1 MGVIGSLLGA
11 TVGWWTAGPLGA
23 IVGLII
29 GYVAEESNTTLSSMK
44 DADSSRQAKG
54 GFVASLLVL
63 MAAVMRSD
71 GKVVH
76 SELDFVKSYLSRTLG
91 PQQASEAL
99 LILRD
104 ILKREI
110 PVREICHQ
118 IRVNLDYAS
127 RLELIHLLFQIARA
141 DRQIAKSEM
150 TIIESIAA
158 DLGISSGD
166 FISIRSM
173 YYSDLESAYKILE
186 VEATTTDDEVKKAYK
201 KLAVRFHP
209 DKVEHLGDEFKKSAN
224 EKFKHLNE
232 AYQRIRN
239 ARGMK

>member
-44 DADSSRQAKG
+44 DADTSRQSKG

-76 SELDFVKSYLSRTLG
+76 SELDYVKRYLSRTIG
-91 PQQASEAL
+91 VQQASEAL
-99 LILRD
+99 LMLRD

-110 PVREICHQ
+110 PVRDICHQ

-127 RLELIHLLFQIARA
+127 RLELIHLLFEIAIA
-141 DRQIAKSEM
+141 DGHIAKAEM
-150 TIIESIAA
+150 MTIESIAT

-166 FISIRSM
+166 LISIQSM
-173 YYSDLESAYKILE
+173 FYSDLDSAYKILE
-186 VEATTTDDEVKKAYK
+186 IDASASDEEVKKAYK
-201 KLAVRFHP
+201 KMAVRFHP
-209 DKVEHLGDEFKKSAN
+209 DKVEHLGDEFKNSAN

-232 AYQRIRN
+232 AFQRIRN